1 MLIGMTDAQTM
12 IDSLVSALPQAAVVV
27 DTASDRVAG
36 WNEAAAKLLTGQ
48 SEAPG
53 DIRFSGLLGPS
64 LPRFVVFMEEVD
76 HRGESWTRD
85 VGLTSLEGQT
95 VRCEI
100 RARPLPD
107 HPGLVLLVLTDLT
120 AFERRTAMVETAK
133 MHRAGLSE
141 WKRAERFFAELER
154 ENQLIL
160 NAAGEGIYGV
170 NAEGKT
176 TFVNRAA
183 REMLGW
189 TGEDLLGR
197 NIHAIIHHHH
207 LNGDVYP
214 AHQCKI
220 YQSFRFEKIN
230 RVDDEVF
237 WRKDGKPIRVEYVST
252 PIYDQQVLVGAVVIF
267 RDITERK
274 ENERKLHEALQE
286 VALLRD
292 QLEQEN
298 AYLQEAITSERAH
311 HDIVGS
317 SPAVKQIRTRID
329 LVAPT
334 DATVLITGE
343 TGTGKALVANAIHK
357 ASARS
362 RRAMITFKCG
372 AVSPDDIEAE
382 LFGQVR
388 GAFPGST
395 RDKPGKLELAHGGTL
410 FLDDISEL
418 PLETQGRLLQ
428 TLQTGTV
435 TRLGD
440 TRAKALDLHVIAA
453 MNDTPDRAVKSG
465 KLREDLLFFL
475 NVFPISCA
483 PLRERLEDIP
493 VLASHLLGITCR
505 RLNLAQPTITE
516 RAVQQ
521 MMDYRW
527 PGNVRELRNVLE
539 RAAIVSGGGKIILE
553 LGLAQS
559 GTNSDGAPI
568 RTEAEMDRMIRDNLI
583 ACLRETG
590 GKVSGPGGAAELL
603 GVRPTTL
610 YSRINRFGIEE
621 SDWRVGALSTT

>member
-1 MLIGMTDAQTM
+1 M
-12 IDSLVSALPQAAVVV
+12 
-27 DTASDRVAG
+27 
-36 WNEAAAKLLTGQ
+36 LLTGAT
-48 SEAPG
+48 ETPAG
-53 DIRFSGLLGPS
+53 VRFSTLLGPS
-64 LPRFVVFMEEVD
+64 LPLFVVFVEEVD

-85 VGLTSLEGQT
+85 VELVSLDGRPL
-95 VRCEI
+95 RCEL
-100 RARPLPD
+100 RARLMSD
-107 HPGLVLLVLTDLT
+107 QPGLMLLVLTDLA
-120 AFERRTAMVETAK
+120 AFERRTARVETAK
-133 MHRAGLSE
+133 MHRAGVTE

-189 TGEDLLGR
+189 TAEDLLGR

-207 LNGDVYP
+207 LNGDLYP
-214 AHQCKI
+214 AHDCKI
-220 YQSFRFEKIN
+220 YQSFRFEKVN
-230 RVDDEVF
+230 RIDNEVF

-267 RDITERK
+267 RDITARK

-286 VALLRD
+286 VASLRD
-292 QLEQEN
+292 KLEQEN

-311 HDIVGS
+311 HDIVGTS
-317 SPAVKQIRTRID
+317 AAIRQIRARID

-334 DATVLITGE
+334 DATVLISGE

-362 RRAMITFKCG
+362 RRAMINFKCG
-372 AVSPDDIEAE
+372 AVSADDVEVE

-388 GAFPGST
+388 GAFAEST

-410 FLDDISEL
+410 FLDDITEL

-428 TLQTGTV
+428 ALQTGTV

-440 TRAKALDLHVIAA
+440 TRAKSLDLHVIAA
-453 MNDTPDRAVKSG
+453 MNDDPERAVKSG
-465 KLREDLLFFL
+465 KFREDLLFFL
-475 NVFPISCA
+475 NVFSIACV
-483 PLRERLEDIP
+483 PLRQRPEDIP
-493 VLASHLLGITCR
+493 LLASHLLEVTCR
-505 RLNLAQPTITE
+505 RLNLARPTITE

-521 MMDYRW
+521 MMDYPW

-539 RAAIVSGGGKIILE
+539 RAAILSVGGKIILE
-553 LGLAQS
+553 IGRTRPGTS
-559 GTNSDGAPI
+559 GDMTPI
-568 RTEAEMDRMIRDNLI
+568 RTETEMENMVRDNVI
-583 ACLRETG
+583 ACLREAR

-610 YSRINRFGIEE
+610 YSRIQRFKIADTEWKKDELG
-621 SDWRVGALSTT
+621 RP

>member
-1 MLIGMTDAQTM
+1 M
-12 IDSLVSALPQAAVVV
+12 
-27 DTASDRVAG
+27 
-36 WNEAAAKLLTGQ
+36 
-48 SEAPG
+48 
-53 DIRFSGLLGPS
+53 
-64 LPRFVVFMEEVD
+64 
-76 HRGESWTRD
+76 
-85 VGLTSLEGQT
+85 
-95 VRCEI
+95 
-100 RARPLPD
+100 
-107 HPGLVLLVLTDLT
+107 
-120 AFERRTAMVETAK
+120 
-133 MHRAGLSE
+133 
-141 WKRAERFFAELER
+141 
-154 ENQLIL
+154 
-160 NAAGEGIYGV
+160 
-170 NAEGKT
+170 
-176 TFVNRAA
+176 
-183 REMLGW
+183 
-189 TGEDLLGR
+189 
-197 NIHAIIHHHH
+197 
-207 LNGDVYP
+207 
-214 AHQCKI
+214 
-220 YQSFRFEKIN
+220 
-230 RVDDEVF
+230 F

-590 GKVSGPGGAAELL
+590 AQGVGAGWGGGASGGQADDTLFPDQPFRHRGERLAGGRVEHDLSRSVGCRPCANGRGRARAAGRTRRRPARRSLGAEQDYSADVACVSCPSSPRPMDGCRAEFGSDIAGQTVNTVLDHNDTADGKAHDGGRQHHPVHRDGAIFFRAELFEKL
-603 GVRPTTL
+603 DHFCLLDLIVSL
-610 YSRINRFGIEE
+610 
-621 SDWRVGALSTT
+621 VGRGT

>member
-1 MLIGMTDAQTM
+1 M
-12 IDSLVSALPQAAVVV
+12 V

-53 DIRFSGLLGPS
+53 DIRFSGLLGAS

-220 YQSFRFEKIN
+220 YQSF
-230 RVDDEVF
+230 
-237 WRKDGKPIRVEYVST
+237 P
-252 PIYDQQVLVGAVVIF
+252 
-267 RDITERK
+267 
-274 ENERKLHEALQE
+274 
-286 VALLRD
+286 
-292 QLEQEN
+292 
-298 AYLQEAITSERAH
+298 
-311 HDIVGS
+311 
-317 SPAVKQIRTRID
+317 
-329 LVAPT
+329 
-334 DATVLITGE
+334 
-343 TGTGKALVANAIHK
+343 
-357 ASARS
+357 
-362 RRAMITFKCG
+362 
-372 AVSPDDIEAE
+372 
-382 LFGQVR
+382 
-388 GAFPGST
+388 
-395 RDKPGKLELAHGGTL
+395 
-410 FLDDISEL
+410 
-418 PLETQGRLLQ
+418 
-428 TLQTGTV
+428 
-435 TRLGD
+435 
-440 TRAKALDLHVIAA
+440 
-453 MNDTPDRAVKSG
+453 
-465 KLREDLLFFL
+465 LRED
-475 NVFPISCA
+475 
-483 PLRERLEDIP
+483 
-493 VLASHLLGITCR
+493 
-505 RLNLAQPTITE
+505 QP
-516 RAVQQ
+516 R
-521 MMDYRW
+521 
-527 PGNVRELRNVLE
+527 G
-539 RAAIVSGGGKIILE
+539 
-553 LGLAQS
+553 
-559 GTNSDGAPI
+559 
-568 RTEAEMDRMIRDNLI
+568 
-583 ACLRETG
+583 
-590 GKVSGPGGAAELL
+590 
-603 GVRPTTL
+603 
-610 YSRINRFGIEE
+610 
-621 SDWRVGALSTT
+621 